1 MRNKIIMTALIVVAL
16 VVTACASAQPQVGG
30 KPVVGVQPVE
40 RTVAGVPA
48 PEAAGGSVSDTAL
61 PQGTTEQMI
70 IRRATL
76 ELVVSDTEK
85 TVAEVT
91 RIVTGLGGYVSDS
104 NVFRVDGQLQATL
117 TVRVPVK
124 DYENALAQFK
134 GLAVRVQRETTGT
147 ENVTM
152 EYTDLNARLKNLEL
166 TEKELQELLTEVREK
181 TGKAE
186 DVLAVYNRLA
196 EIRGQ
201 IEQIKGRMQYLEN
214 LVDMT
219 TISLTLIPD
228 ILAKPVVEPG
238 WRPLET
244 LRNALAALVVV
255 LQGLVNVL
263 IYVAVFSL
271 LLIPLIVLIL
281 LIRVWQRRRRRAQV

>member
-30 KPVVGVQPVE
+30 KPVVAVQPVE

-48 PEAAGGSVSDTAL
+48 PEAAGGSVADTAL
-61 PQGTTEQMI
+61 PQDTTKQMI
-70 IRRATL
+70 IRRAML

>member
-1 MRNKIIMTALIVVAL
+1 
-16 VVTACASAQPQVGG
+16 
-30 KPVVGVQPVE
+30 
-40 RTVAGVPA
+40 
-48 PEAAGGSVSDTAL
+48 
-61 PQGTTEQMI
+61 MI

-76 ELVVSDTEK
+76 ELVVTDTEK

-91 RIVTGLGGYVSDS
+91 RIVTSLGGYVSDS

-117 TVRVPVK
+117 TVRIPVK

-152 EYTDLNARLKNLEL
+152 EYTDLTARLKNLEL
-166 TEKELQELLTEVREK
+166 TETELQALLSEVREK

-186 DVLAVYNRLA
+186 DVLAVYNRLT

-201 IEQIKGRMQYLEN
+201 IEQIKGRMQYLKN

-255 LQGLVNVL
+255 LQGLVNLL

-271 LLIPLIVLIL
+271 LLIPLVVLIL
-281 LIRVWQRRRRRAQV
+281 LIRVWQRRRRQAQV

>member
-1 MRNKIIMTALIVVAL
+1 MRNKVILTALIVVAL
-16 VVTACASAQPQVGG
+16 VITACASAQPQVGRE
-30 KPVVGVQPVE
+30 PVVAVQPVE
-40 RTVAGVPA
+40 RLVVGGAA
-48 PEAAGGSVSDTAL
+48 SEAQSGSVADTTL

-85 TVAEVT
+85 SVAEVT

-152 EYTDLNARLKNLEL
+152 EYTDLTARLKNLEL
-166 TEKELQELLTEVREK
+166 TETELQALLSEVREK

-186 DVLAVYNRLA
+186 DVLAVYNRLT

-214 LVDMT
+214 LVAMT

-228 ILAKPVVEPG
+228 VLAKPVVEPG

-255 LQGLVNVL
+255 LQGVVNVL

-281 LIRVWQRRRRRAQV
+281 LIRVWQRRRRQAQA

>member
-1 MRNKIIMTALIVVAL
+1 MRNKVVITALIVVTL
-16 VVTACASAQPQVGG
+16 VITACASAQPQVGRE
-30 KPVVGVQPVE
+30 PVVAVQPVE
-40 RTVAGVPA
+40 RLVV
-48 PEAAGGSVSDTAL
+48 GGSSEAQSGSVADTTL

-85 TVAEVT
+85 SVAEVT

-152 EYTDLNARLKNLEL
+152 EYTDLSARLKNLEL
-166 TEKELQELLTEVREK
+166 TETELQALLSEVREK

-186 DVLAVYNRLA
+186 DVLAVYNRLT

-214 LVDMT
+214 LVAMT

-228 ILAKPVVEPG
+228 VLAKPVVEPG

-255 LQGLVNVL
+255 LQGVVNVL

-271 LLIPLIVLIL
+271 LLIPLVVLIL
-281 LIRVWQRRRRRAQV
+281 LIRVWQRRRKQAQA

>member
-1 MRNKIIMTALIVVAL
+1 MRNRIILTALIVVAL
-16 VVTACASAQPQVGG
+16 LITACASAPPQVGRE
-30 KPVVGVQPVE
+30 PVISEQPVE
-40 RTVAGVPA
+40 RTVVGGSA
-48 PEAAGGSVSDTAL
+48 PEAYGGPVADTAL

-70 IRRATL
+70 IRRANL
-76 ELVVSDTEK
+76 ELVVTDTEK

-104 NVFRVDGQLQATL
+104 NVFRVSGQLQATL
-117 TVRVPVK
+117 TVRIPVK

-134 GLAVRVQRETTGT
+134 GLAVRVERETIGT

-152 EYTDLNARLKNLEL
+152 EYTDLTARLKNREL
-166 TEKELQELLTEVREK
+166 TETELQALLSEVREK

-186 DVLAVYNRLA
+186 DVLAIYNRLT

-214 LVDMT
+214 LVDET
-219 TISLTLIPD
+219 TVSLTLIPD

-255 LQGLVNVL
+255 LQGLLDIL
-263 IYVAVFSL
+263 IYVVVFAVL
-271 LLIPLIVLIL
+271 LLPLVVLIV
-281 LIRVWQRRRRRAQV
+281 LIRVWQRRRKQAQA